1 MEGRWSS
8 RKEARAMRGGRELSG
23 RDGVRGL
30 YPQDSGGSCHRSED
44 RNMASSEFARRHS
57 ESREDA

>member
-1 MEGRWSS
+1 
-8 RKEARAMRGGRELSG
+8 MRGGRELSG

-30 YPQDSGGSCHRSED
+30 YPQHSGGSCHRSED